1 MIEKTNDKRRLKKLL
16 YAFSNPWVGI
26 IGSVASIVGV
36 LLAVY
41 FYFQSVRSPELV
53 YYVNPARAVVV
64 KQGTASRLSVLFDGR
79 QISQDVTASQVAI
92 WNRGRE
98 PIRQAEILKPI
109 IIQTYPKAPILEAT
123 IRKKSREVVNLQMEQ
138 TRLSEG
144 EVSLKWNILEQGDG
158 AVVQLVYAAGPGV
171 QIRCDGVIE
180 GQSRVKEL
188 VSKEPGWPAFE
199 NWMKRNQVYFG
210 VGFAILL
217 MVGLI
222 FIWISRSE
230 LDLPKSKLTIGTLAL
245 VLLIGIILYLAVQS
259 IIPAP
264 PFGFE

>member
-1 MIEKTNDKRRLKKLL
+1 MVEKTNDKPRLKKLL
-16 YAFSNPWVGI
+16 FVFSNPWVGI
-26 IGSVASIVGV
+26 VGSAASIVGV

-64 KQGTASRLSVLFDGR
+64 KQGTASRLSVLFDEI

-98 PIRQAEILKPI
+98 PIRQAAILKPI

-158 AVVQLVYAAGPGV
+158 AVVQLVYAAGPDI

-188 VSKEPGWPAFE
+188 VFKDTSWPAFD
-199 NWMKRNQVYFG
+199 NWVRRNQVYF
-210 VGFAILL
+210 A
-217 MVGLI
+217 VGLAI
-222 FIWISRSE
+222 FLTVFIILAWIFKKE
-230 LDLPKSKLTIGTLAL
+230 VDLPKTPLIIGTSVVVAIIGAL
-245 VLLIGIILYLAVQS
+245 LYLASWS
-259 IIPAP
+259 IIPTP

>member
-1 MIEKTNDKRRLKKLL
+1 MIEQTNEKRRLMKLL
-16 YAFSNPWVGI
+16 YVFSNPWVGI

-41 FYFQSVRSPELV
+41 FYFLSVRSPELV

-64 KQGTASRLSVLFDGR
+64 TQGTASRLSVLFDGR

-98 PIRQAEILKPI
+98 PIRQAAILKPI

-144 EVSLKWNILEQGDG
+144 EVSLKWNILEKGDG
-158 AVVQLVYAAGPGV
+158 AVVQLVYAGGPGV

-180 GQSRVKEL
+180 GQSSVKEL
-188 VSKEPGWPAFE
+188 VFKDTSWLAFE
-199 NWMKRNQVYFG
+199 NWWKRNQVYFG
-210 VGFAILL
+210 VGLAILL
-217 MVGLI
+217 AVGLI
-222 FIWISRSE
+222 LVWINRSE
-230 LDLPKSKLTIGTLAL
+230 LGFPKFKLTIVTLAL
-245 VLLIGIILYLAVQS
+245 VLFIGFIIYVSFQS

>member
-1 MIEKTNDKRRLKKLL
+1 MIEKTNDKQRLKKLL
-16 YAFSNPWVGI
+16 DAFSNPWVGI

-41 FYFQSVRSPELV
+41 FYFQSVRSPQLV

-64 KQGTASRLSVLFDGR
+64 KQGTASRLSILFDGR
-79 QISQDVTASQVAI
+79 QISQDVTASQIAI

-98 PIRQAEILKPI
+98 PIRQAAVLKPI
-109 IIQTYPKAPILEAT
+109 IIQMDPRTPILEAT

-138 TRLSEG
+138 IRLSEG

-158 AVVQLVYAAGPGV
+158 AVVQLVYAGGPGIK
-171 QIRCDGVIE
+171 IRCDGVIE

-188 VSKEPGWPAFE
+188 VFKDPSWPAAE

-210 VGFAILL
+210 VGFAIFL
-217 MVGLI
+217 MAGLI
-222 FIWISRSE
+222 SIWISHREMGFS
-230 LDLPKSKLTIGTLAL
+230 KSKLTIATLAL
-245 VLLIGIILYLAVQS
+245 LLLIGVILYLAFQS
-259 IIPAP
+259 IIPEP